1 MRYSSPMSTLY
12 MVATPIGNLE
22 DITLRAL
29 KVLESVDIVACED
42 TRHTGLLLSHF
53 NLKKRTIACHAHN
66 EEASSMGIIML
77 LEQGNDIA
85 YCSDAG
91 TPGISDPG
99 SRLAEAV
106 RNAGFAVVPIPGCSA
121 VITLLSAAGNVGRT
135 FTFEGFLSPKK
146 GRRTKRVS
154 ELLERGETFVFYES
168 PFRVLKTLEEI
179 REISPSCRLAIG
191 RELTKAF
198 EEIIVGDIS
207 TCIESLEK
215 RDAIKGEF
223 AIAVTP
229 QMKEKSD
236 DNDQED

>member
-1 MRYSSPMSTLY
+1 MSTLY

-66 EEASSMGIIML
+66 ETESSKGIISL
-77 LEQGNDIA
+77 LEQGHDIA

-99 SRLAEAV
+99 ARLSEAV
-106 RNAGFAVVPIPGCSA
+106 RKAGFTVVPIPGCSA

-146 GRRTKRVS
+146 GRRTKRLANLIS
-154 ELLERGETFVFYES
+154 RGETFVFYES
-168 PFRVLKTLEEI
+168 PFRILKTLEEI
-179 REISPSCRLAIG
+179 RELSPSCRISIG

-198 EEIIVGDIS
+198 EEIIVGDVT
-207 TCIESLEK
+207 TCIDSLK
-215 RDAIKGEF
+215 SRDAIKGEF
-223 AIAVTP
+223 AVAVTP
-229 QMKEKSD
+229 QSD
-236 DNDQED
+236 ENENDNDKED